1 MNTETEREREREIE
15 RERERER
22 EREIMFLPN
31 LPRLEGE
38 LRLFFPLQKFKLER
52 SQQNLT
58 VCPQN

>member
-1 MNTETEREREREIE
+1 MNTETERERERETE
-15 RERERER
+15 RERQRR
-22 EREIMFLPN
+22 FLPI